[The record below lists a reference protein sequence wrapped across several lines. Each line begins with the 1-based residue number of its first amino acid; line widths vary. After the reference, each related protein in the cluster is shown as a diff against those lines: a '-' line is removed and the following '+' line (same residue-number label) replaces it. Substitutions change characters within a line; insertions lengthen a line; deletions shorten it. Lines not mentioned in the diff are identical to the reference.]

1 MSADLLP
8 AGKKPMALPL
18 KSLNHVS
25 RNCRDL
31 YASMDFYERVLGFA
45 PIKRPGSFD
54 FNGAWLFNYGIGI
67 HLLQAEDKEIDA
79 HPPKSEINPRDDHI
93 SFQCEDI
100 SLVEAMLSEH
110 GIKWT
115 SRVIEEGG
123 IEVEQLFFHDPDG
136 FMIEICTCE
145 KLPVQPLPNGAIT
158 SLASCAN
165 PRMKCIANDPQRDDF
180 SRSSLHMLQA

>member
-1 MSADLLP
+1 M
-8 AGKKPMALPL
+8 
-18 KSLNHVS
+18 
-25 RNCRDL
+25 
-31 YASMDFYERVLGFA
+31 
-45 PIKRPGSFD
+45 
-54 FNGAWLFNYGIGI
+54 
-67 HLLQAEDKEIDA
+67 
-79 HPPKSEINPRDDHI
+79 
-93 SFQCEDI
+93 QCEDI

-145 KLPVQPLPNGAIT
+145 KLPVQPLPNGALT

-180 SRSSLHMLQA
+180 SRTSLHMLQA